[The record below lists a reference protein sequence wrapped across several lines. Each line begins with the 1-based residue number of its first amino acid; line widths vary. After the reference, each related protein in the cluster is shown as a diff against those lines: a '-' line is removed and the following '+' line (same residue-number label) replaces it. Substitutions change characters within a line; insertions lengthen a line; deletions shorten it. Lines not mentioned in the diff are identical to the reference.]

1 MKKSFSLLELILTLL
16 LLAILYTFFIP
27 QFKINKLKELTNKIE
42 LYLSY
47 TRLKALVDNQY
58 EDNVLWHKKRWT
70 LKFFNCRESVGGIY
84 FSIYSD
90 KNLTGI
96 PSSSDSLKDPLT
108 NKNIYE
114 PLANSTKQPSQYLLS
129 SIF

>member
-58 EDNVLWHKKRWT
+58 EDNVLWHKKKMDT
-70 LKFFNCRESVGGIY
+70 
-84 FSIYSD
+84 
-90 KNLTGI
+90 
-96 PSSSDSLKDPLT
+96 
-108 NKNIYE
+108 
-114 PLANSTKQPSQYLLS
+114 
-129 SIF
+129 